1 MSDLKLLS
9 VPLLDGDQAAAILR
23 IHPRTLLPEQ
33 SRLLT
38 ELSDLPPNPSRSKLE
53 PHREL
58 IRELRRKGR
67 SYREVSRLF
76 AERLGLQVAPSTL
89 HSFVKVR
96 ARHRKRVQFELP
108 AVELPSTQRPLNA
121 CLVAFKTRPAVK
133 LSPRSRFI
141 FLENEPLTL
150 STDGGTR

>member
-9 VPLLDGDQAAAILR
+9 EPLLDSDQAAAILR
-23 IHPRTLLPEQ
+23 IHPKTLLSEQ
-33 SRLLT
+33 SRLLA
-38 ELSDLPPNPSRSKLE
+38 EISGLPPNPLRSKLE

-67 SYREVSRLF
+67 TYREVSRLF

-96 ARHRKRVQFELP
+96 ARHRKQAQFELP
-108 AVELPSTQRPLNA
+108 AVELLTIRRPVNA
-121 CLVAFKTRPAVK
+121 CLAAFKSKPAVK
-133 LSPRSRFI
+133 VSRRSRFV
-141 FLENEPLTL
+141 FLENEPLAL
-150 STDGGTR
+150 STHGGAR

>member
-9 VPLLDGDQAAAILR
+9 VPLLDSDQAAAILH
-23 IHPRTLLPEQ
+23 IHPKTLVPEQ
-33 SRLLT
+33 SRLLA
-38 ELSDLPPNPSRSKLE
+38 ELSDLPPNPPRSKLE

-96 ARHRKRVQFELP
+96 ARHRKQVQFELP
-108 AVELPSTQRPLNA
+108 AIELPSTQRPVNA
-121 CLVAFKTRPAVK
+121 CLAAFKTKPEVK
-133 LSPRSRFI
+133 VSTRSRFI

-150 STDGGTR
+150 SADGGAR

>member
-9 VPLLDGDQAAAILR
+9 EPLLDSDQAAAILC
-23 IHPRTLLPEQ
+23 IHPKTLLSEP
-33 SRLLT
+33 SRLFT

-96 ARHRKRVQFELP
+96 AGHRKQAQFELP
-108 AVELPSTQRPLNA
+108 GVELPSARPPVNA
-121 CLVAFKTRPAVK
+121 RLAAFKTKPAVEV
-133 LSPRSRFI
+133 STCSRFV

-150 STDGGTR
+150 STDGGAR